1 MTNFVL
7 DPRLAADTAFI
18 ALTAPQGIVHTT
30 PETIAQYAGHNAD
43 TVAQQHVQIA
53 AGQHYAVNAGQGIR
67 QFAHGGGIHH
77 IAHQGELVLQSQHA
91 DTRIE
96 SARHITLG
104 AAQDARIS
112 ARSITLV
119 AEDGSFIKIGDGI
132 TLGTNGAIKQHAA
145 SFPHAGPQTVA
156 AQKPEFTQE
165 AVQASFVLRRNASNP
180 HSPPLAEQ
188 PYKIELSD
196 GSVVEG
202 ITDAEGRTSLA
213 ERDAMHI
220 ATISAGSKA

>member
-1 MTNFVL
+1 MAPSSSTL
-7 DPRLAADTAFI
+7 PASPRRPADRRRAK
-18 ALTAPQGIVHTT
+18 ARVH
-30 PETIAQYAGHNAD
+30 
-43 TVAQQHVQIA
+43 
-53 AGQHYAVNAGQGIR
+53 
-67 QFAHGGGIHH
+67 
-77 IAHQGELVLQSQHA
+77 
-91 DTRIE
+91 
-96 SARHITLG
+96 
-104 AAQDARIS
+104 
-112 ARSITLV
+112 
-119 AEDGSFIKIGDGI
+119 
-132 TLGTNGAIKQHAA
+132 
-145 SFPHAGPQTVA
+145 
-156 AQKPEFTQE
+156 QE